1 MTQRRTVSRKST
13 QSYWAD
19 RVSQCQ
25 GVMLWCQLVIFQEL
39 QRKKRKW
46 HVSGFFTFS
55 LKVCFW
61 NMFLWESVLAKWH
74 KIEFLQVMDTFYIS
88 TILRIKRSLM
98 DLLINIDPK
107 DCMTFFSLIKIT
119 FIPLRQQGWFSV
131 RVSVWVCQSLYSIV
145 A

>member
-13 QSYWAD
+13 QSYWED

-39 QRKKRKW
+39 QRKKEN
-46 HVSGFFTFS
+46 GTFLDFS
-55 LKVCFW
+55 P
-61 NMFLWESVLAKWH
+61 FLWRYVSETCFYESVLAKWH

-107 DCMTFFSLIKIT
+107 DCVTFFSLIKMT

-145 A
+145 V